1 MRAVS
6 RRTIGWR
13 SKLADE
19 SPDRS
24 IGSARKSSMRRFFW
38 IRLILFLRQSRWGF
52 VLIGLW
58 FALGT
63 VAFHFWEHLP
73 VGESFLNAIYFRSSS
88 ASFWV
93 LYSFWGQCVLFGIV
107 ISIFLLQALQ
117 RYNPQEGCRMLA
129 KEMQNHVIIVGYTHL
144 GVRIVEHLRRSKQ
157 PYVLIDKDA
166 AAVDDLVRDGEPI
179 IVDDAK
185 QESSLTDAGIE
196 RAKLLIITSNN
207 IETAL
212 LVTKR
217 ARDRNK
223 KALIIVRCY
232 LDEFTEILES
242 LGASEVISSSKSA
255 FSGISSHLD
264 SLGAIR

>member
-1 MRAVS
+1 
-6 RRTIGWR
+6 
-13 SKLADE
+13 
-19 SPDRS
+19 
-24 IGSARKSSMRRFFW
+24 MRRFFR
-38 IRLILFLRQSRWGF
+38 IRLMLFLRQSRWGF
-52 VLIGLW
+52 ALIALW
-58 FALGT
+58 FALGVT
-63 VAFHFWEHLP
+63 AFHFLQHL
-73 VGESFLNAIYFRSSS
+73 SFGDSLLNAIYLRSRPD
-88 ASFWV
+88 SFWV

-107 ISIFLLQALQ
+107 ISIFMLQALQ

-129 KEMQNHVIIVGYTHL
+129 KEMQNHVIIIGYTHL
-144 GVRIVEHLRRSKQ
+144 GIRIVEHLRRSKQ

-166 AAVDDLVRDGEPI
+166 GAVDGLIRDGEPV

-185 QESSLTDAGIE
+185 QESSLTDAGID
-196 RAKLLIITSNN
+196 RAKLLVITSNN

-223 KALIIVRCY
+223 KTLIIVRCY

-242 LGASEVISSSKSA
+242 LGANEVISSSKSA

-264 SLGAIR
+264 SLGTAG

>member
-1 MRAVS
+1 
-6 RRTIGWR
+6 
-13 SKLADE
+13 
-19 SPDRS
+19 
-24 IGSARKSSMRRFFW
+24 MRRFFW

-52 VLIGLW
+52 ALIGLW

-63 VAFHFWEHLP
+63 VAFHFSEHLP
-73 VGESFLNAIYFRSSS
+73 LWESFLNAIYLRSRPD
-88 ASFWV
+88 SFWV

-107 ISIFLLQALQ
+107 ISIFLLQAFE
-117 RYNPQEGCRMLA
+117 RYNPQEGCRMLS

-166 AAVDDLVRDGEPI
+166 AAVDDLIRDGEPI
-179 IVDDAK
+179 IVDDAR
-185 QESSLTDAGIE
+185 QESSLSDAGIE
-196 RAKLLIITSNN
+196 RAKLLIVTSNN

-223 KALIIVRCY
+223 KTHIIVRCY

-242 LGASEVISSSKSA
+242 LGANEVISSSKSA

-264 SLGAIR
+264 SRSPVR

>member
-1 MRAVS
+1 
-6 RRTIGWR
+6 
-13 SKLADE
+13 
-19 SPDRS
+19 
-24 IGSARKSSMRRFFW
+24 
-38 IRLILFLRQSRWGF
+38 
-52 VLIGLW
+52 
-58 FALGT
+58 
-63 VAFHFWEHLP
+63 
-73 VGESFLNAIYFRSSS
+73 
-88 ASFWV
+88 
-93 LYSFWGQCVLFGIV
+93 
-107 ISIFLLQALQ
+107 
-117 RYNPQEGCRMLA
+117 
-129 KEMQNHVIIVGYTHL
+129 
-144 GVRIVEHLRRSKQ
+144 
-157 PYVLIDKDA
+157 
-166 AAVDDLVRDGEPI
+166 
-179 IVDDAK
+179 VDDAK

>member
-1 MRAVS
+1 
-6 RRTIGWR
+6 
-13 SKLADE
+13 
-19 SPDRS
+19 
-24 IGSARKSSMRRFFW
+24 MRRFFW
-38 IRLILFLRQSRWGF
+38 IRFLIFLRQSRWGF
-52 VLIGLW
+52 ALIALW

-63 VAFHFWEHLP
+63 LAFHFWDHLP
-73 VGESFLNAIYFRSSS
+73 LRDSFLNATYFRYRPD
-88 ASFWV
+88 SFWA

-107 ISIFLLQALQ
+107 ISIFMLQALQ

-129 KEMQNHVIIVGYTHL
+129 KEMQNHVVIVGYTHL
-144 GVRIVEHLRRSKQ
+144 GVRIVEHLRRAKQ

-166 AAVDDLVRDGEPI
+166 AAVDDLIREGEPI

-185 QESSLTDAGIE
+185 QESSLADAGID
-196 RAKLLIITSNN
+196 RAKLVIITSNN

-223 KALIIVRCY
+223 KTHIIVRCY

-242 LGASEVISSSKSA
+242 LGANEVISSSKSA
-255 FSGISSHLD
+255 FSGISPHLD
-264 SLGAIR
+264 SLGAVR